1 RSDVSSIG
9 GSGMK
14 KEKYSHL
21 MKYKEEI
28 LNSTGVAKKLADKMH
43 ILRKS
48 FLLTT
53 AKAESALIT
62 IGEQIDRTLKTKR
75 R

>member
-1 RSDVSSIG
+1 MIQLN
-9 GSGMK
+9 
-14 KEKYSHL
+14 Y
-21 MKYKEEI
+21 EEEMR
-28 LNSTGVAKKLADKMH
+28 NSTGTAKELADKMH

>member
-1 RSDVSSIG
+1 
-9 GSGMK
+9 MNH
-14 KEKYSHL
+14 E
-21 MKYKEEI
+21 EEI
-28 LNSTGVAKKLADKMH
+28 RNSAGAAKTLADKIH

-53 AKAESALIT
+53 AKIDSALIT
-62 IGEQIDRTLKTKR
+62 IGEKIDRTLKTKR

>member
-1 RSDVSSIG
+1 
-9 GSGMK
+9 
-14 KEKYSHL
+14 
-21 MKYKEEI
+21 MKYEEEI
-28 LNSTGVAKKLADKMH
+28 RISTGAAKTLADKIH

-48 FLLTT
+48 FLLAT

-75 R
+75 GE

>member
-1 RSDVSSIG
+1 
-9 GSGMK
+9 MN
-14 KEKYSHL
+14 H
-21 MKYKEEI
+21 KEEI
-28 LNSTGVAKKLADKMH
+28 RNSAGAAKTLADKMH

-53 AKAESALIT
+53 AKAEYALIT
-62 IGEQIDRTLKTKR
+62 VGEQIDRTLKTKR